1 MHRNWDRTIFVSTSS
16 PIFADFAGNGGA
28 VATGLFRMNVDEG

>member
-1 MHRNWDRTIFVSTSS
+1 MHRKWDRTIFVSTSS

-28 VATGLFRMNVDEG
+28 VAAGWSVSQERR